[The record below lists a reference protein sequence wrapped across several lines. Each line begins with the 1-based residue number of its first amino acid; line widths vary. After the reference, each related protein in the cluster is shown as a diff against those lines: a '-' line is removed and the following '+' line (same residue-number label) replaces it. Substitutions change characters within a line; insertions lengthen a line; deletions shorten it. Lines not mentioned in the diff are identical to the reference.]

1 MSTKSEKQNKE
12 NLTPRPPI
20 VVVMGHIDHG
30 KTTLLDYIR
39 KTKVTESETGG
50 ITQHVGAYEIEV
62 PASPANRGEKN
73 TKITFL
79 DTPGHEA
86 FSQIRKHGA
95 KIADIAV
102 LVVAADDGVKTQTE
116 ESIQAIQKT
125 GIPYIIAINKIDKEN
140 AAPDKIKKELSEKGI
155 QIEEWGGKIP
165 CVNISAKTGNGVNE
179 LLEMVNLIA
188 ELEDLKTD
196 PNANASGYVLESY
209 LDKKR
214 GIAATLIIQNG
225 KLKKGMRIVAKNATA
240 PVRILENFLGE
251 PLKEAGASSPVKITG
266 FNETPESGFK
276 FESFSSKKDA
286 ETTKT
291 QIQRHRVLVDKDE
304 NDKNKVI
311 IPLLIK
317 ADAKGSVDAL
327 VQQLKKA
334 ETKKVCLKIVRAKA
348 GDITEDDA
356 KLASGSENSI
366 IIGFNVN
373 ASSNAKMLAE
383 RFEIQ
388 IKIFNIIYKAEDWIK
403 EEIEK
408 RTPKEEKEEIIGKA
422 GIIKIFRD
430 EKNKKIIGGEV
441 KIGKITAGKKVKIY
455 RREFLLGGGE
465 ILEVRHNKSKT
476 EEVPEGQQFGALLQT
491 KVNLA
496 PKDTLEI
503 YS

>member
-1 MSTKSEKQNKE
+1 
-12 NLTPRPPI
+12 
-20 VVVMGHIDHG
+20 
-30 KTTLLDYIR
+30 
-39 KTKVTESETGG
+39 
-50 ITQHVGAYEIEV
+50 
-62 PASPANRGEKN
+62 
-73 TKITFL
+73 
-79 DTPGHEA
+79 
-86 FSQIRKHGA
+86 
-95 KIADIAV
+95 
-102 LVVAADDGVKTQTE
+102 
-116 ESIQAIQKT
+116 
-125 GIPYIIAINKIDKEN
+125 
-140 AAPDKIKKELSEKGI
+140 
-155 QIEEWGGKIP
+155 
-165 CVNISAKTGNGVNE
+165 
-179 LLEMVNLIA
+179 
-188 ELEDLKTD
+188 
-196 PNANASGYVLESY
+196 
-209 LDKKR
+209 
-214 GIAATLIIQNG
+214 
-225 KLKKGMRIVAKNATA
+225 
-240 PVRILENFLGE
+240 
-251 PLKEAGASSPVKITG
+251 
-266 FNETPESGFK
+266 
-276 FESFSSKKDA
+276 
-286 ETTKT
+286 
-291 QIQRHRVLVDKDE
+291 LVDKDE